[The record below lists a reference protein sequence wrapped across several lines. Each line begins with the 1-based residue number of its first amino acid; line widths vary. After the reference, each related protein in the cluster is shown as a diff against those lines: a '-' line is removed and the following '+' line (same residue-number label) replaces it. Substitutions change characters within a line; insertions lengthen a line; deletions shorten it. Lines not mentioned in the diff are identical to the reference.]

1 MAQTQKNDTTNEQ
14 IHQLSLI
21 KPMLIGALV
30 GLILISVFVFGVD
43 EPNPAWGEFWMI
55 KPLILTPVIGAM
67 GGLFYY
73 FMNYLS
79 TTGFNK
85 TLAIIIGIL
94 GFVIAQWLGI
104 VLGLNGT
111 MWD

>member
-73 FMNYLS
+73 FMNYLT
-79 TTGFNK
+79 TTGFNR
-85 TLAIIIGIL
+85 TWAIIIGVL
-94 GFVIAQWLGI
+94 GFIIAQWLGI